1 MREKI
6 IKKKKKKKLSSDQ
19 ILTTNNYDFGIYGF
33 IFKRRTQRKWFVPSI
48 ISKEINWGL
57 IFF

>member
-6 IKKKKKKKLSSDQ
+6 IKKKKNFLSDQ
-19 ILTTNNYDFGIYGF
+19 ILTINNYDFCIYGF
-33 IFKRRTQRKWFVPSI
+33 IFKRRTQRKWFVPPI
-48 ISKEINWGL
+48 ISKEIDWGL